1 MKRSYAIMV
10 RVDERL
16 KQATEQAAM
25 DDQRSVASLIQKL
38 IVDFLTESGYIDGKR
53 PLGANNYRDGNGDR
67 DGGNGATGGKD
78 ADHAG
83 EDIGKAEDT
92 GVRGAHDTG
101 TTYRSLADGRDQ
113 LDRAEQDRVNSRV
126 QMLTAH
132 EREVLELFVAGNTD
146 DKIATYLNTSAK
158 NVQASRAMIT
168 EKIGA
173 DTLPYLIRMI
183 VRRELQD
190 LTAVNANP

>member
-1 MKRSYAIMV
+1 MV

-53 PLGANNYRDGNGDR
+53 PLSANNFQNGADDDPDDDTGANGTDRADGAHGENDVATSKRALANGNG
-67 DGGNGATGGKD
+67 
-78 ADHAG
+78 H
-83 EDIGKAEDT
+83 
-92 GVRGAHDTG
+92 
-101 TTYRSLADGRDQ
+101 
-113 LDRAEQDRVNSRV
+113 LDREEQNRVNLRV
-126 QMLTAH
+126 QSLTPR

-146 DKIATYLNTSAK
+146 DKIAGYLNTSAK
-158 NVQASRAMIT
+158 NVQASRAVIT

-173 DTLPYLIRMI
+173 DSLPYLIRMI

-190 LTAVNANP
+190 LTALNVNP

>member
-1 MKRSYAIMV
+1 MV

-38 IVDFLTESGYIDGKR
+38 IVDFLTESGYIDGRR
-53 PLGANNYRDGNGDR
+53 PHGTGNFRDDR
-67 DGGNGATGGKD
+67 NDPENGNGAHGGNDAEDSGKD
-78 ADHAG
+78 TAQT
-83 EDIGKAEDT
+83 EDT
-92 GVRGAHDTG
+92 GVRAVHDAG
-101 TTYRSLADGRDQ
+101 TTHRSPANGHDELG
-113 LDRAEQDRVNSRV
+113 RAEQDRVNSRV
-126 QMLTAH
+126 QTLTAH

-146 DKIATYLNTSAK
+146 DKIASYLNTSAK

-190 LTAVNANP
+190 LTAVNANS